1 MTSLE
6 GFRMLLCVGL
16 VALAMQQSAAA
27 ELEKRNVIL
36 YVVDDQG
43 MEDAGCYGN
52 EVIRTPGLDRLAA
65 SGTRL
70 THAFCTT
77 PSCSASRSV
86 IMTGLHNHATGQYGH
101 SHSFNHFR
109 SFENF
114 RSLPVRL
121 NEAGY
126 RTLCAGKFHV
136 APEPVYHFQESI
148 QTMEPA
154 LMAEQC
160 RALIEAD
167 SDRPFFL
174 YFCTVEPHRW
184 FLREGSAPIDPAEV
198 IVPDYLPDTPES
210 RTELAEY
217 YMSVER
223 ADRGLLALLNILE
236 ASGHSEDTLVIYIS
250 DNGVAFPG
258 AKTNVYEPG
267 VRLPCV
273 VRNPFAEKSLGVSD
287 AMVTYADLTP
297 TILDFARAEYDAGD
311 FHGRSFLSDIQSP
324 NPVGRDEV
332 FLSHTFHEITMYYPM
347 RVVRERRYKLIWNIA
362 HGLSF
367 PTAADLFASPT
378 WKGVL
383 ARGDHLYGKRTLDAY
398 LNRAAFELYDLED
411 DPDEIENLASREEH
425 QERLA
430 RMQQKM
436 RAAQKRTQ
444 DPWRVKWNHE

>member
-1 MTSLE
+1 MYFCVAWVAM
-6 GFRMLLCVGL
+6 GLLP
-16 VALAMQQSAAA
+16 SAEA
-27 ELEKRNVIL
+27 ETEKRNVIL

-52 EVIRTPGLDRLAA
+52 PVIRTPGLDRLAA

-86 IMTGLHNHATGQYGH
+86 ILSGLHNHTTGQYGH
-101 SHSFNHFR
+101 AHSFNHFR

-121 NEAGY
+121 GAAGY
-126 RTLCAGKFHV
+126 RTLRAGKFHV
-136 APEPVYHFQESI
+136 APEPVYRFQESI
-148 QTMEPA
+148 KTTAPA
-154 LMAEQC
+154 SMAEQC

-167 SDRPFFL
+167 DERPFFL

-184 FLREGSAPIDPAEV
+184 FKREGSAPVDPAEV

-223 ADRGLLALLNILE
+223 ADRGLYALLDILE

-273 VRNPFAEKSLGVSD
+273 VRNPYAEKSLAVSD

-297 TILDFARAEYDAGD
+297 TILDFAQATYDAGD

-347 RVVRERRYKLIWNIA
+347 RVLRERRYKLIWNIA

-367 PTAADLFASPT
+367 PTAADLAASPT

-383 ARGDHLYGKRTLDAY
+383 ARGDRMYGKRTLDAY
-398 LNRAAFELYDLED
+398 LNRPAFELYDLEN
-411 DPDEIENLASREEH
+411 DPHEIENLAAREDH
-425 QERLA
+425 QDRLK
-430 RMQQKM
+430 RMQQKI
-436 RAAQKRTQ
+436 RAVQKQTK
-444 DPWRVKWNHE
+444 DPWIVKWRHE